1 MTDPVPTV
9 VFDFDLTLT
18 RWDTAD
24 RFFRWLLKRQAWRL
38 ALVLL
43 PLPALAP
50 LLLIRGTR
58 KWPVR
63 YAVWVAT
70 LGRSHD
76 DLRALARE
84 HTDALFAIGPPVFL
98 ADGLAQLQHHLDQ
111 SDRVVIATGCLEVLA
126 RELLERAGYGH
137 VPLVGSSLKPWL
149 GGMVRHE
156 HCFGANKPPML
167 SRLGFAPPWA
177 IAYTDHQC
185 DLPVLELST
194 QRFLVNP
201 KPDAIRTVERALV
214 QQPTVLQWR

>member
-1 MTDPVPTV
+1 MTETKPTV

-24 RFFRWLLKRQAWRL
+24 RFFRWLLKRQAWRM

-43 PLPALAP
+43 SVPALVP
-50 LLLIRGTR
+50 LLLVRGTR

-70 LGRSHD
+70 LGCSHD
-76 DLRALARE
+76 DLHALATE
-84 HTDALFAIGPPVFL
+84 HTDSLFAAGPSVFL
-98 ADGLAQLQHHLDQ
+98 TDTLAQLQHHLDRG
-111 SDRVVIATGCLEVLA
+111 DRVVIATGCLEVLA

-156 HCFGANKPPML
+156 HCFGPNKPPML

-194 QRFLVNP
+194 HRFLVNP
-201 KPDAIRTVERALV
+201 KPDAIQVVGQALL
-214 QQPTVLQWR
+214 QPPTVLQWR